1 MFTTFCGIEKKR
13 KRPANTSTEK
23 ETAPITSLV
32 KEKKL
37 RMTESVEFKMRHDKQ
52 NRINVLLDISDENMG
67 TSSGSNYKISKK
79 KLPHTL
85 FKGKKKMWCND
96 SDKIHGGR
104 MKEMKIF
111 SGIKE
116 RNNQTPIA
124 FLKFVCNNAEKFL
137 VWFCL
142 LLLSITTL
150 LSFSFIYLCR

>member
-1 MFTTFCGIEKKR
+1 
-13 KRPANTSTEK
+13 
-23 ETAPITSLV
+23 
-32 KEKKL
+32 
-37 RMTESVEFKMRHDKQ
+37 
-52 NRINVLLDISDENMG
+52 
-67 TSSGSNYKISKK
+67 
-79 KLPHTL
+79 
-85 FKGKKKMWCND
+85 MWCND

-124 FLKFVCNNAEKFL
+124 FLKFVCSNAEKFL